1 MTNRKA
7 PKWRKRGT
15 GLPPKYG
22 PAHTADPTA
31 STLMGSR
38 AYCGTWFP
46 HGRDRLWTNADPDDR
61 KCRECERGAQRTVT
75 KAELR
80 ELLTGKPDAPAPNTN

>member
-1 MTNRKA
+1 MTNRQA

-46 HGRDRLWTNADPDDR
+46 HGRDKLWTNASPDDR
-61 KCRECERGAQRTVT
+61 RCRECERCAKRD
-75 KAELR
+75 AENPP
-80 ELLTGKPDAPAPNTN
+80 TPSHPDAPAPNIY

>member
-1 MTNRKA
+1 MTYT

-22 PAHTADPTA
+22 PAHTADRSRP
-31 STLMGSR
+31 SLMGWY

-46 HGRDRLWTNADPDDR
+46 TGRDHLWTNADPDDR
-61 KCRECERGAQRTVT
+61 RCRECVRGD
-75 KAELR
+75 ELR
-80 ELLTGKPDAPAPNTN
+80 QRRADAVAVHPDHPRGTA